1 MKPAHYPSPR
11 AHTDLMLQPD
21 EHDRQRAEPADFARL
36 AELIRAYAPYD
47 GSHELRLPGVYA
59 VRASRTNTELAHTVY
74 KPSLCVVAQGAKTV
88 FLGAEAYEYDA
99 SRMLVFSVELPVAS
113 QVTRASSAE
122 PFLGLKLEL
131 DPHRIAELVL
141 KVYPH
146 GLPPV
151 RENRGVY
158 VGQADANIVGA
169 ATRLLELMADPR
181 DAELIAPL
189 VVEET
194 LIRLL
199 RSPVGSRVA
208 QIGLAESNVHRIAKA
223 VNWVRANFDKPM
235 NVEALAEMV
244 HMSPS
249 SFHQH
254 FKAVTSMSPLQFQK
268 VLRLQEARRLMLSS
282 RMDATTASLRVGYLS
297 ASQFSREYGRLF
309 GSAPSKD
316 IARLREQGQLPAPV
330 V

>member
-1 MKPAHYPSPR
+1 MKTVDPAPLS
-11 AHTDLMLQPD
+11 DLDMLMGPTKRD
-21 EHDRQRAEPADFARL
+21 LARL

-47 GSHELRLPGVYA
+47 GSHELRLRGVFA
-59 VRASRTNTELAHTVY
+59 VRASKKNPELFHTVY
-74 KPSLCVVAQGAKTV
+74 KPSLCIVAQGSKAV
-88 FLGAEAYEYDA
+88 LLGSEVYEYDA
-99 SRMLVFSVELPVAS
+99 LRMLVFSVELPVAS
-113 QVTRASSAE
+113 QVIRASPGE

-131 DPHRIAELVL
+131 EPHKIAELAL

-158 VGQADANIVGA
+158 IGRADPDIVGA
-169 ATRLLELMADPR
+169 ATRLLELMADPK

-189 VVEET
+189 VVEEI

-199 RSPVGSRVA
+199 CSAVGSRVA
-208 QIGLAESNVHRIAKA
+208 QIGLAESSVHRIAKA

-268 VLRLQEARRLMLSS
+268 VLRLQEARRLMLAS
-282 RMDATTASLRVGYLS
+282 RMDVTTASLRVGYQS

-309 GSAPSKD
+309 GNAPSKD
-316 IARLREQGQLPAPV
+316 IAQLRELSQLPAPV
-330 V
+330 